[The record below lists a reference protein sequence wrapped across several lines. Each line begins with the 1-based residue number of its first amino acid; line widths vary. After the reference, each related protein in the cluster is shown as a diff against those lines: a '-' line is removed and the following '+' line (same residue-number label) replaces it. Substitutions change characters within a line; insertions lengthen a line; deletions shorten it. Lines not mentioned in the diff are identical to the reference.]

1 MDISNISKVYNGKC
15 GCMCGCLGK
24 YSYNEGAAQYA
35 WDEVN
40 VRSVKIMA
48 KKILSNPLVKFD
60 EAGEYAYVEDRELNK
75 NQVVYFKTPIKH
87 KIMLDTCIAS

>member
-1 MDISNISKVYNGKC
+1 MDISNIAKVYNGKR

-40 VRSVKIMA
+40 VRSVK
-48 KKILSNPLVKFD
+48 KIVSNPRVQFD
-60 EAGEYAYVEDRELNK
+60 EAGEYAYVEDRLANK
-75 NQVVYFKTPIKH
+75 NQVVYFKTPQFAK
-87 KIMLDTCIAS
+87 S